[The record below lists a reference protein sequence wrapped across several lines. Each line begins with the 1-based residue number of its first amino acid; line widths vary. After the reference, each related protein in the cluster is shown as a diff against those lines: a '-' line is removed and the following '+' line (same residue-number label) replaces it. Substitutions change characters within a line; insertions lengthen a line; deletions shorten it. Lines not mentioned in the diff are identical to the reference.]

1 MIQVTLK
8 DDAYNE
14 LNFRF
19 HKFEDAIGFVEHAM
33 NHSAGNIVVTIAP
46 VANAVEAQKAISD

>member
-14 LNFRF
+14 LNFKF
-19 HKFEDAIGFVEHAM
+19 HKFEDAIGLVDHAM
-33 NHSAGNIVVTIAP
+33 NHSTGNITVTIAP
-46 VANAVEAQKAISD
+46 VANAVEVQKAISD